1 MPRSLDSSEEQ
12 VLAALAGGLSVA
24 LRPYAELAARAGMSE
39 PEVLAALRTLRDQ
52 RVVRRIGAR
61 LSAANLGY
69 HAALGALAVPEDRT
83 DDVAVMLGALPN
95 ITHVF
100 ELDDRYRLWYV
111 LSAASRTR
119 LEIVESELARSAS
132 AADRYRVLPD
142 ELYKVTPA
150 FDADGAP
157 EPPEQPDQG
166 LPAILDRDEKAL
178 VRLLQADLPL
188 AERPFSELAHTLG
201 ECGFDVDE
209 RWALDRTQD
218 LVSADAVRSIAA
230 TLRTRVEP
238 WRSALTVW
246 RGLEAPEVSG
256 PLIASF
262 PEVLHCFERRV
273 PGGMAILA
281 VIEGEDRVAIDRA
294 IERIRI
300 AGELDAPRISYPLR
314 EHARSSMR
322 FFTEGD

>member
-1 MPRSLDSSEEQ
+1 MSRPLDPAAEQ
-12 VLAALAGGLSVA
+12 VLAALADGLPVT
-24 LRPYAELAARAGMSE
+24 LRPYAEVAVRTGLPEA
-39 PEVLAALRTLRDQ
+39 EVLAALRSLRDT

-61 LSAANLGY
+61 FSAASLGY
-69 HAALGALAVPEDRT
+69 QAALGALAVPEDRS
-83 DDVAVMLGALPN
+83 DDVAAMLGALPN

-111 LSAASRTR
+111 LSTASRTR
-119 LEIVESELARSAS
+119 LEMVESELARAAN

-157 EPPEQPDQG
+157 EVPESADQG

-178 VRLLQADLPL
+178 ARLLQGDLPL

-209 RWALDRTQD
+209 RWALDRTQE
-218 LVSADAVRSIAA
+218 LVNAGALRGIEA

-238 WRSALTVW
+238 WRAALTVW
-246 RGLEAPEVSG
+246 RCPGAPEVSG

-262 PEVLHCFERRV
+262 PEVLHCFERRI

-281 VIEGEDRVAIDRA
+281 VIEGEGRAEIDRA

-300 AGELDAPRISYPLR
+300 AGELDAPRIAYPLR
-314 EHARSSMR
+314 EHVRSPMR

>member
-1 MPRSLDSSEEQ
+1 MPRPLDSTEEQ
-12 VLAALAGGLSVA
+12 VLAALADGLPVV
-24 LRPYAELAARAGMSE
+24 LRPYAEVAARAGLPE
-39 PEVLAALRTLRDQ
+39 AEVLSVLRTLRD
-52 RVVRRIGAR
+52 RKAVRRIGACF
-61 LSAANLGY
+61 SAANLGY

-83 DDVAVMLGALPN
+83 DDVAAMLGSQPN
-95 ITHVF
+95 VTHVF
-100 ELDDRYRLWYV
+100 EFDDRYRVWYV

-119 LEIVESELARSAS
+119 LEIVESELARAAN

-157 EPPEQPDQG
+157 ETPEPPDQG
-166 LPAILDRDEKAL
+166 LPPMLDRDEKAL
-178 VRLLQADLPL
+178 VRLLQGDLPI
-188 AERPFSELAHTLG
+188 AERPFSEVAHTLG

-209 RWALDRTQD
+209 RWALDRTRELQ
-218 LVSADAVRSIAA
+218 SAGALRAMTA
-230 TLRTRVEP
+230 TLRSRVET

-246 RGLEAPEVSG
+246 RTPETPEVSG

-281 VIEGEDRVAIDRA
+281 VVEGEGRPEIDRA

-300 AGELDAPRISYPLR
+300 AGELDAPRIAYPLR
-314 EHARSSMR
+314 EHVRSPMR